1 MTFFTFSSVVNDL
14 ELVVIITNTPYLQI
28 LFKLS
33 MNNSI
38 NFDSSTCTHTS
49 LLGEPSFNLS
59 IKPIVRPLEAQDIS
73 TVRSIA
79 KVEANSGCNA
89 IPTAKGSCSG
99 HP

>member
-1 MTFFTFSSVVNDL
+1 TGVQTCALPIYL
-14 ELVVIITNTPYLQI
+14 ELVVIIANTPYLQI
-28 LFKLS
+28 FFKLS

-49 LLGEPSFNLS
+49 VLGDPSFNLS
-59 IKPIVRPLEAQDIS
+59 IRPIVRPLEAPDVS